1 MEVKLKENF
10 PAFNVAL
17 WEYGGESGTLIPLL
31 QSAQDTYGY
40 IPESAIN
47 YISKITG
54 IPPADIYGVVTFYAQ
69 FRLKPIGKYVI
80 KICNGTACHVNNAK
94 KINEAIEEEL
104 GIKYDETT
112 EDGLFTYQ
120 SVACLGCCSLSPVIM
135 INNETYGRLTPQ
147 KVKKILRDYK
157 NLK

>member
-1 MEVKLKENF
+1 LEVNLKENF

-17 WEYGGESGTLIPLL
+17 WEYGGETGTLIPLL
-31 QSAQDTYGY
+31 QSAQNTYGY

-69 FRLKPIGKYVI
+69 FRLKPVGKYVI

-104 GIKYDETT
+104 GITYDGTT

-147 KVKKILRDYK
+147 KVKKILKDYK
-157 NLK
+157 NIK